1 AVRKGHEVHLTWSV
15 PDTTEDHQ
23 IFRHIGP
30 TRICRSVGSPMHDC
44 GSLVTQLPPQKA
56 PTQRV
61 SSRRRVSK
69 SQQPPPQETYT
80 DQLSPS
86 LESQS
91 PTSNLSYA
99 VSVLNSFGRSAGLSN
114 QVQVPSAPTLGA

>member
-1 AVRKGHEVHLTWSV
+1 MNSAKLQLGLCVLMAVLGTACGTPGIPEPPSLELARPVRDLKAVRKGHEVHLTWSV

-61 SSRRRVSK
+61 SSRRGVSK
-69 SQQPPPQETYT
+69 SQQP
-80 DQLSPS
+80 
-86 LESQS
+86 
-91 PTSNLSYA
+91 
-99 VSVLNSFGRSAGLSN
+99 
-114 QVQVPSAPTLGA
+114 